1 MEIVNATW
9 HKTGE
14 KEGYHLMWHE
24 TGKENGGQLMWH
36 ENGKEKNETKLKKK
50 EENNW
55 P

>member
-1 MEIVNATW
+1 MEIVNVTC

-14 KEGYHLMWHE
+14 KGVHLMWHE
-24 TGKENGGQLMWH
+24 SGKENGGQLMWH
-36 ENGKEKNETKLKKK
+36 ENGKEKNETKLEKK